1 MLYSVKIFMFD
12 KTGHV
17 SFSRINGLLVETC
30 TAYIVPRPVKTSLSQ
45 VKCKTLQKVR
55 KLVNIFLRVTY
66 CHFSSEQLCNAL

>member
-1 MLYSVKIFMFD
+1 
-12 KTGHV
+12 
-17 SFSRINGLLVETC
+17 VETC
-30 TAYIVPRPVKTSLSQ
+30 TAYIIPRPVKTSLSQ